1 MNILLNFI
9 STFFLIILVT
19 ILGAFL
25 SIFERK
31 ILAILQNRCGP
42 NRVGWFGSMQIF
54 ADVIKIFFKE
64 DWIPPFSKKFIF
76 FISPVISFCI
86 SLFMFFIIP
95 FYNKCNILN
104 INNIGVLFFLMLAS
118 LSIYSIILSG
128 LSSNNKY
135 SLLGSIRAI
144 SQTITY
150 EIFLGISLMSI
161 IIKSNS
167 YNINDIIISQ
177 KHMWNVIPQ
186 FLNFLVFLIASLAVC
201 HRHPFD
207 QPESEQEI
215 SDGYHIEYSG
225 MKFGMFFISQ
235 YISIFSVSAFIS
247 CIFFGGYL
255 GINNFPIAC
264 LILKTLILV
273 FLFIL
278 IRASIPRPR
287 YDKIISFG
295 WKFCFP
301 ISLLNLFSTAFF
313 VLIYN

>member
-9 STFFLIILVT
+9 SAFSFVILIT
-19 ILGAFL
+19 MLGAFL
-25 SIFERK
+25 SILERK
-31 ILAILQNRCGP
+31 VLAILQNRCGP
-42 NRVGWFGSMQIF
+42 NRVGWFGSLQIL
-54 ADVIKIFFKE
+54 ADMIKIFFKE

-76 FISPVISFCI
+76 FISPIIAFCI

-104 INNIGVLFFLMLAS
+104 INIGILFFLMLVS
-118 LSIYSIILSG
+118 LTMYSTILSG
-128 LSSNNKY
+128 ISSGNKY
-135 SLLGSIRAI
+135 SLLGSIRSI
-144 SQTITY
+144 SQIISY

-177 KHMWNVIPQ
+177 KYVWNIIPQ
-186 FLNFLVFLIASLAVC
+186 FLNFLVFFIASLAIC

-215 SDGYHIEYSG
+215 SDGYRIEYSG
-225 MKFGMFFISQ
+225 MKFGMFFISE
-235 YISIFSVSAFIS
+235 YISIFSVSAFIA

-255 GINNFPIAC
+255 GINNFPISC
-264 LILKTLILV
+264 IILKTFILV

-278 IRASIPRPR
+278 VRASIPRPR

-301 ISLLNLFSTAFF
+301 VSLLNLFGTTLF

>member
-1 MNILLNFI
+1 MNILLEFLKFFSFIFFI
-9 STFFLIILVT
+9 SL
-19 ILGAFL
+19 LGAFL

-31 ILAILQNRCGP
+31 VLAILQNRCGP
-42 NRVGWFGSMQIF
+42 NRVGWFGCLQIF
-54 ADVIKIFFKE
+54 ADMIKILFKE
-64 DWIPPFSKKFIF
+64 DWVPPFSKKFLFI
-76 FISPVISFCI
+76 ISPIISFCI

-95 FYNKCNILN
+95 FSDKYNLLNLN
-104 INNIGVLFFLMLAS
+104 IGILFFLMLSS
-118 LSIYSIILSG
+118 LTTYSILLSG
-128 LSSNNKY
+128 FSSNNKY

-144 SQTITY
+144 AQTISY

-161 IIKSNS
+161 VIKSNS
-167 YNINDIIISQ
+167 YNINDIIVSQ
-177 KHMWNVIPQ
+177 KHIWNIVPQ
-186 FLNFLVFLIASLAVC
+186 FLNFFVFFIASLAIC

-207 QPESEQEI
+207 QPESEQELA
-215 SDGYHIEYSG
+215 DGYHIEYSG
-225 MKFGMFFISQ
+225 MKFGMFFISE

-255 GINNFPIAC
+255 GIDSHPIFS
-264 LILKTLILV
+264 LMLKTFFFV

-278 IRASIPRPR
+278 VRASIPRPR

-313 VLIYN
+313 VLMHS

>member
-9 STFFLIILVT
+9 SAFSFVILIT
-19 ILGAFL
+19 TLGAFL
-25 SIFERK
+25 SILERK
-31 ILAILQNRCGP
+31 FLAILQNRCGP
-42 NRVGWFGSMQIF
+42 NRVGWFGSLQIL
-54 ADVIKIFFKE
+54 ADMIKIFFKE

-76 FISPVISFCI
+76 FISPIVAFCI

-95 FYNKCNILN
+95 FNNKCNILK
-104 INNIGVLFFLMLAS
+104 IDIGILFFLMLVS
-118 LSIYSIILSG
+118 LTMYSTILSG
-128 LSSNNKY
+128 LSSGNKY
-135 SLLGSIRAI
+135 SLLGSIRSI
-144 SQTITY
+144 SQTISY

-161 IIKSNS
+161 IIKSDS
-167 YNINDIIISQ
+167 CNINDIIISQ
-177 KHMWNVIPQ
+177 RHIWNIVPQ
-186 FLNFLVFLIASLAVC
+186 FLNFLVFFIASLAIC

-225 MKFGMFFISQ
+225 MKFGMFFIAE
-235 YISIFSVSAFIS
+235 YISIFSISAFIS

-255 GINNFPIAC
+255 GINNFPLSC
-264 LILKTLILV
+264 MILKTFILV
-273 FLFIL
+273 CLFIL

-301 ISLLNLFSTAFF
+301 ISLLNLFGTAFF